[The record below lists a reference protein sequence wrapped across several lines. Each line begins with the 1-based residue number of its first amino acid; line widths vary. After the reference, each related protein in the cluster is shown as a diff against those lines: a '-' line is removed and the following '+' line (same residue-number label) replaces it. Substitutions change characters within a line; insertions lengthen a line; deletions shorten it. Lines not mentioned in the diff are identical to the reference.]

1 MDWHEGWRV
10 FADANGMARAEVT
23 PGPPC
28 PWCGGVG
35 RREVQI
41 DGVWRVGKCRCQRVV
56 DRVALFNAA
65 GIPARHA
72 DSTMESF
79 RTNLPSP
86 NLAWRPLR
94 AWLDAYRPGQE
105 GRGLVL
111 WGPPGRGKTH
121 LMVAAVREIIF
132 RYGEA
137 AKFVEFTH
145 LLSRIREGIDRNDG
159 DATTLTPLVKVPV
172 LAVDELGKGRK
183 TDWELAIIDE
193 IITRR
198 YNNGGVLLATTNFP
212 FRAPDRPKTAV
223 GAPTLATGAVETL
236 ETRLGDRVFSRLRE
250 TVSFAEAIGD
260 DYRALRGMGM
270 GQGPGAAT
278 GR

>member
-10 FADANGMARAEVT
+10 FADANGMARAEVL

-212 FRAPDRPKTAV
+212 FRAPDRPKA
-223 GAPTLATGAVETL
+223 GIAAPTLATGAVETL